1 MESLAVVLRR
11 VSLFADLPPGS
22 FAKVI
27 ADLREEIVEPGTI
40 VCSEGELATDFFVI
54 RSGEVLVYVERAT
67 GEREL
72 VDTMGPNQ
80 GFGEAALFQER
91 RRSATIVARTHVEM
105 WRLPKDKFTALIE
118 DNPWLILHFTG
129 VVLDRLH
136 AENRQLAQL
145 IEISRAQA
153 DWALGREPTEDLTEL
168 EALSILETLEI
179 PTVTALLGDPADAGA
194 LLARLAA
201 RGEFINQGMRGAQ
214 FIPAV
219 RENLK
224 ARLHARVG
232 DDGVRELHRRAA
244 VALLDADERASSID
258 HRLAADDF
266 EEAVTEITEHF
277 PELVATEGLERVE
290 AWPSLVP
297 PIQPP
302 SVNAEELR
310 RRIAEL
316 HAREGATTAKVAKAG
331 VHGAMVFGAL
341 LAAVAAWVVA
351 FVIPMPGLASEGR
364 QMLALL
370 AAAVVLWA
378 LDTLPDY
385 VVGLAMMLAWITLGT
400 VPSEIALSGF
410 TSSPFFL
417 ITGVLGMAAG
427 LQASGLL
434 FRMALYIIRRF
445 PPTHIGQ
452 VAGLALSGTAITSCV
467 PDVTSGVAI
476 AAPITLALSDSLGFE
491 RRSRGSTSIAMAA
504 VLGFGQ
510 MSPFFL
516 TGAAENLLG
525 RALLPAAAQDE
536 VTWMAWVVAALPL
549 GLVTFFGGLAGT
561 LLLYRPE
568 QSPRISRA
576 MLDAQLEAL
585 GKPSRAEIFNGVV
598 LCGAVVGWLTSPYH
612 GIDVA
617 WVAMAGL
624 TVLLAAN
631 LLDRAAFRASI
642 YWDFL
647 FYLGTVLSLTGVV
660 RHLGI
665 DTWLIHLIE
674 PTISPLVQHPMALL
688 LLLAVSIYAA
698 RFVLPSFPLVSPL
711 VLTVVPITSAAGIKP
726 MVLLIV
732 LSTAVSVWFMP
743 YQSPYYLALY
753 FGTKEQAFTHRQARP
768 MAWIYG
774 LIYLVAIAAGIPFW
788 RMLGLLP
795 HGPG

>member
-1 MESLAVVLRR
+1 MQ
-11 VSLFADLPPGS
+11 D
-22 FAKVI
+22 
-27 ADLREEIVEPGTI
+27 
-40 VCSEGELATDFFVI
+40 
-54 RSGEVLVYVERAT
+54 
-67 GEREL
+67 
-72 VDTMGPNQ
+72 Q
-80 GFGEAALFQER
+80 
-91 RRSATIVARTHVEM
+91 
-105 WRLPKDKFTALIE
+105 
-118 DNPWLILHFTG
+118 
-129 VVLDRLH
+129 
-136 AENRQLAQL
+136 
-145 IEISRAQA
+145 
-153 DWALGREPTEDLTEL
+153 
-168 EALSILETLEI
+168 
-179 PTVTALLGDPADAGA
+179 
-194 LLARLAA
+194 
-201 RGEFINQGMRGAQ
+201 
-214 FIPAV
+214 
-219 RENLK
+219 
-224 ARLHARVG
+224 
-232 DDGVRELHRRAA
+232 
-244 VALLDADERASSID
+244 
-258 HRLAADDF
+258 
-266 EEAVTEITEHF
+266 
-277 PELVATEGLERVE
+277 
-290 AWPSLVP
+290 
-297 PIQPP
+297 
-302 SVNAEELR
+302 SVKAEELS

-316 HAREGATTAKVAKAG
+316 HAHGIVTNASAVKAGSRGATILG
-331 VHGAMVFGAL
+331 VL
-341 LAAVAAWVVA
+341 LAAAAAGMVA
-351 FVIPMPGLASEGR
+351 FVIPMPGLATEGR

-385 VVGLAMMLAWITLGT
+385 VVGLAMMLAWIVLGT

-417 ITGVLGMAAG
+417 ITGVLGLAAG

-434 FRMALYIIRRF
+434 FRMALHIIRRF
-445 PPTHIGQ
+445 PPTHVGQ
-452 VAGLALSGTAITSCV
+452 VTGLALSGTAITSCV

-525 RALLPAAAQDE
+525 RALLPAAAQAE
-536 VTWMAWVVAALPL
+536 VTWMAWLVAALPL
-549 GLVTFFGGLAGT
+549 GLVTFFGGLAAT

-598 LCGAVVGWLTSPYH
+598 LGAAVVGWLTSPYH

-617 WVAMAGL
+617 WVAMGGL
-624 TVLLAAN
+624 TILLAAN
-631 LLDRAAFRASI
+631 MLDRVAFRASI

-698 RFVLPSFPLVSPL
+698 RFVLPSFPLVSLL
-711 VLTVVPITSAAGIKP
+711 VLTVVPITSAAGINP

-768 MAWIYG
+768 MAWVYG
-774 LIYLVAIAAGIPFW
+774 AIYLAAIAAGIPFW

>member
-11 VSLFADLPPGS
+11 VPLFAGLPPGS
-22 FAKVI
+22 FAKII
-27 ADLREEIVEPGTI
+27 ADLREEIVEPGTV
-40 VCSEGELATDFFVI
+40 VCTEGELATDFFVI
-54 RSGEVLVYVERAT
+54 RSGEVLVYVGRAT

-91 RRSATIVARTHVEM
+91 RRSATIVARTRVEL
-105 WRLPKDKFTALIE
+105 WRLPKDKFNSLIE
-118 DNPWLILHFTG
+118 ENPWLILHFTG

-136 AENRQLAQL
+136 AENRQLARLMQV
-145 IEISRAQA
+145 SRAQA
-153 DWALGREPTEDLTEL
+153 DGALAREQWEDLAGL
-168 EALSILETLEI
+168 EDLSILERLETS
-179 PTVTALLGDPADAGA
+179 TVAALLGDAAGAEA
-194 LLARLAA
+194 LLARLADRRDLVE
-201 RGEFINQGMRGAQ
+201 RGDHQAN

-219 RENLK
+219 REVLRG
-224 ARLHARVG
+224 RLLTRVG
-232 DDGVRELHRRAA
+232 EDGMRALHRRAA
-244 VALLDADERASSID
+244 VALQAEDEQAYAIE
-258 HRLAADDF
+258 HWLAADEF
-266 EEAVTEITEHF
+266 GAAVTEITTHF
-277 PELVATEGLERVE
+277 AELVATAGIERVE
-290 AWPSLVP
+290 AWLALVP
-297 PIQPP
+297 RMPEQA
-302 SVNAEELR
+302 VAADELR
-310 RRIAEL
+310 RRIADL
-316 HAREGATTAKVAKAG
+316 RTHDAATGASAAKAG
-331 VHGAMVFGAL
+331 SARTLVLGLL
-341 LAAVAAWVVA
+341 LATSAAWMVGFA
-351 FVIPMPGLASEGR
+351 IPMPGLASEGR

-385 VVGLAMMLAWITLGT
+385 VVGLAMMLAWIVLRT
-400 VPSEIALSGF
+400 VPSEVALSGF

-434 FRMALYIIRRF
+434 FRMALHIIRRF

-476 AAPITLALSDSLGFE
+476 AAPITLALSDSLGFA

-525 RALLPAAAQDE
+525 RALLPAAAQDD
-536 VTWMAWVVAALPL
+536 VTWVAWLVAALPL

-585 GKPSRAEIFNGVV
+585 GKASRAEIVNGVV
-598 LCGAVVGWLTSPYH
+598 LGAAIVGWLTSPYH

-617 WVAMAGL
+617 WVAMGGL
-624 TVLLAAN
+624 TILLAADM
-631 LLDRAAFRASI
+631 LDRRAFRASI

-698 RFVLPSFPLVSPL
+698 RFVLPSFPLVSLL

-726 MVLLIV
+726 IVLLIV

-768 MAWIYG
+768 MAWVYG
-774 LIYLVAIAAGIPFW
+774 VIYLVAIAAGIPVW

-795 HGPG
+795 GGAG